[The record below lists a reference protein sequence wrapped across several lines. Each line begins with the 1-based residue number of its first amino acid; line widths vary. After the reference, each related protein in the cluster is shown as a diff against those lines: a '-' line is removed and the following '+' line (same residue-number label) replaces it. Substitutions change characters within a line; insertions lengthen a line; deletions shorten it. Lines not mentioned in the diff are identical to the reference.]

1 MSLSC
6 SSVALELVRPLLSR
20 REEEAAAWRRRSSR
34 VRGERRPVFVFE
46 VRNGVVGERSDVMS
60 GRVPDVFERVAS
72 GYFLTVPAPVEQLE
86 AAGVH
91 VREAAERSGLA
102 LFDLV
107 GWCLLYLWT
116 RCSSGEVV
124 RSRSG
129 CVRGG
134 GCVVERGASGFLHCH
149 LAIYDGGIKSRTAG
163 RVVVEAFAPVS
174 VHFEARRGSAS
185 DCLDYL
191 NKRGRFVSSGGARV
205 SSSVFVDGSG
215 VGPSD
220 EVEGGASVVSRIDEM
235 IKSGARPSSIV
246 SELGVRAAGKL
257 SAISS
262 AYWIRKKGEIEAAGI
277 ERHVVRVWLCGAAGS
292 GKTYTAEAWARE
304 HFPGDYYIVSDAVHP
319 WDGYEGEACV
329 IIDEWRSSM
338 FPLREWLGVSDSKYK
353 ELTARYSNKFAA
365 WSVLIVCSTVS
376 LCDAYAGALND
387 IGMNEGAEASLLV
400 RSQVFRRFDVAG
412 YCFERRDDAGELVHD
427 VVRIDG
433 DGAHGLREWAS
444 RGSGLVDELRRMAR
458 EAGDVGQEDAQH
470 DVDVIRSSDC
480 SKSSDCSTSSVSGDG
495 LFVVRAVRRPA
506 CSCR

>member
-1 MSLSC
+1 MSVSC

-20 REEEAAAWRRRSSR
+20 REEDVAAWRRRSCR
-34 VRGERRPVFVFE
+34 VKGGRRPVFVFE
-46 VRNGVVGERSDVMS
+46 VRDGVVGEASDVMA
-60 GRVPDVFERVAS
+60 GGVPDVFDQVAS

-149 LAIYDGGIKSRTAG
+149 LVLYDGGVKSRTAG
-163 RVVVEAFAPVS
+163 RVVVEAFAPVC
-174 VHFEARRGSAS
+174 VHFEARRGSVS

-191 NKRGRFVSSGGARV
+191 NKRGRFVDKCRRV

-215 VGPSD
+215 VGPCD
-220 EVEGGASVVSRIDEM
+220 EAAGGVSVVSKIDEM
-235 IKSGARPSSIV
+235 IKQGARPSSIV
-246 SELGVRAAGKL
+246 SELGVRAAGRL

-262 AYWIRKKGEIEAAGI
+262 AYWIRKRDEIAAKGI
-277 ERHVVRVWLCGAAGS
+277 ERDVVRVWLCGAAGS

-304 HFPGDYYIVSDAVHP
+304 HFPGDYYIVTDAAHP

-353 ELTARYSNKFAA
+353 ELPARYSNKFAA

-376 LCDAYAGALND
+376 LCEAYAGVLND
-387 IGMNEGAEASLLV
+387 IGVSEGAEASLLV

-412 YCFERRDDAGELVHD
+412 YCFERRDEAGALVHD
-427 VVRIDG
+427 VVRVDG
-433 DGAHGLREWAS
+433 EGVHGLRAWAS
-444 RGSGLVDELRRMAR
+444 RGSGLVDELRRRAR
-458 EAGDVGQEDAQH
+458 AAGDVGQDVSVCE
-470 DVDVIRSSDC
+470 VDVIPKLESESS
-480 SKSSDCSTSSVSGDG
+480 KSSVSGDG
-495 LFVVRAVRRPA
+495 LFVVSR
-506 CSCR
+506 C